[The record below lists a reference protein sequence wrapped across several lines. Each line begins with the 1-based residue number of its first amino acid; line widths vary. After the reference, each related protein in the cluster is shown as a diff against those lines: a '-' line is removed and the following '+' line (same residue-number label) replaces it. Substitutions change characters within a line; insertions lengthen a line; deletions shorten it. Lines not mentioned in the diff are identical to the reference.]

1 MPEDADI
8 IIIGAGPAG
17 LSAAITLAKQ
27 DIRVLVIERESAGKE
42 KVCGGGLGRRSIR
55 LLDELTNNSFD
66 YSKGNRINK
75 LLVGAPDGSDLSLDF
90 SGNKSLITGLTIVRG
105 MLEDEMVRSINDNR
119 NFTIRYDCEA
129 TKWKYTDNGVEVET
143 NLGLFSAKALVI
155 AAGAHPTREIE
166 PDGYSPFNRES
177 DAIALRAYF
186 KNVDQN
192 GNHDQIE
199 FYFFKD
205 VFPGYFWI
213 FPQKESICNVGVYLP
228 LRYKHQKGVNLQ
240 SLFYELIQEQSTL
253 AGRFQNASLIGKIE
267 SSVLPL
273 HKEKRVLSG
282 DRFLVVGDS
291 ASLVDDLAGE
301 GIGNAL
307 QSGIWAGEVLHNA
320 FNNNDFSVESLRK
333 YDLIINRKLV
343 KELNWHARL
352 MRFVG
357 TKPRLFSLL
366 VRKFST
372 SLSLNVSANKLATG
386 ASFKRLL
393 FSSNFW
399 FQVLFSKW

>member
-1 MPEDADI
+1 M
-8 IIIGAGPAG
+8 
-17 LSAAITLAKQ
+17 
-27 DIRVLVIERESAGKE
+27 
-42 KVCGGGLGRRSIR
+42 
-55 LLDELTNNSFD
+55 
-66 YSKGNRINK
+66 
-75 LLVGAPDGSDLSLDF
+75 
-90 SGNKSLITGLTIVRG
+90 
-105 MLEDEMVRSINDNR
+105 
-119 NFTIRYDCEA
+119 
-129 TKWKYTDNGVEVET
+129 
-143 NLGLFSAKALVI
+143 
-155 AAGAHPTREIE
+155 
-166 PDGYSPFNRES
+166 
-177 DAIALRAYF
+177 
-186 KNVDQN
+186 
-192 GNHDQIE
+192 
-199 FYFFKD
+199 
-205 VFPGYFWI
+205 
-213 FPQKESICNVGVYLP
+213 
-228 LRYKHQKGVNLQ
+228 
-240 SLFYELIQEQSTL
+240 
-253 AGRFQNASLIGKIE
+253 
-267 SSVLPL
+267 
-273 HKEKRVLSG
+273 SG

-307 QSGIWAGEVLHNA
+307 QSGIWAGEILHNA